1 MIAVCVLRRMPVNPE
16 VMLLVAAFSP
26 RSPTA
31 AFSPVWYPEIYQ
43 QYDSFIFVPQSRY
56 FVSNVA
62 GPVTRS
68 VSTPGNTRI
77 LTLSP

>member
-26 RSPTA
+26 RSPAA
-31 AFSPVWYPEIYQ
+31 AFSPVWYPEIHQ
-43 QYDSFIFVPQSRY
+43 QYDSLIFVPQSRY
-56 FVSNVA
+56 SVSDVA
-62 GPVTRS
+62 GPVARG

-77 LTLSP
+77 PALSP